1 VRDGPCYTLPR
12 RLDSPTEPL
21 LQYHHPVM
29 TPQAMTHGNQPTRS
43 PKEPE
48 QPTQPEPKPFLCRR
62 PVRLSIYAL
71 LALILLL
78 MLGWRFLPGLLDPT
92 FEKHI
97 QSKRVITGMTRA
109 QVLKAWGSPYT
120 MNVSYTKD
128 GIRREEWI
136 FEDWV
141 NSATVKHRYLYF
153 EEDILVGGWYFQ

>member
-1 VRDGPCYTLPR
+1 
-12 RLDSPTEPL
+12 
-21 LQYHHPVM
+21 M
-29 TPQAMTHGNQPTRS
+29 TPQAQTHDGPPHPGLTSTGSSASPPHEPAQAIQPT
-43 PKEPE
+43 
-48 QPTQPEPKPFLCRR
+48 PFLCRR
-62 PVRLSIYAL
+62 SVRLSIYAL
-71 LALILLL
+71 LTLILLL

-97 QSKRVITGMTRA
+97 QSKRVMVGMTRET
-109 QVLKAWGSPYT
+109 VLKAWGSPYT

-153 EEDILVGGWYFQ
+153 EEGILVGGWYY